1 MRTID
6 KLLDAEATYFKVR
19 FRMVD
24 LIFAAVMLALGLI
37 FRLALYDIA
46 SGDYTLSFA
55 DWMRECHE
63 AGGIA
68 YLGIQPGV
76 SDASTFDYNCMFQ
89 YIIVLLHYIGGGVK
103 DIYLVKTVSVIFD
116 VVCAVTIG
124 RITFEATSGDV
135 RKSVLAFG
143 CIMFLPTSVL
153 NSGAWAQNDAIFGSF
168 LLLSFLHFMKGNSNR
183 GFIYL
188 AISYSFKQQAIFLA
202 PFVIILWLKDKIKL
216 RYVFWVP
223 VIYVLSTIP
232 AVIAGR
238 DFGELMGIYGSQATM
253 FSRLSMNYPSIYT
266 IITGK
271 LDTDI
276 RKQLIPAGVICTIAI
291 FGALAYVIRNKKFR
305 ITKKYMVT
313 LAIFTMLLCC
323 FCLPTMHERY
333 AYVAE
338 LLAVVYGLLDHK
350 KVAVCAFL
358 QVIAMITYTR
368 FLFGSTVTV
377 LWPLTVA
384 MLVIILAVGRDLY
397 LQMNI
402 PEEVHE

>member
-1 MRTID
+1 MRFID
-6 KLLDAEATYFKVR
+6 KLLDAEAEYFKVR

-37 FRLALYDIA
+37 FRLSLYDIA

-63 AGGIA
+63 AGGFA
-68 YLGIQPGV
+68 YLGIQPGI

-89 YIIVLLHYIGGGVK
+89 YIIVLLHYIGGGVN
-103 DIYLVKTVSVIFD
+103 DMYLVKTVSVIFD
-116 VVCAVTIG
+116 VVCAITIG
-124 RITFEATSGDV
+124 RITYEVTFGDV
-135 RKSVLAFG
+135 RKSILAFG

-153 NSGAWAQNDAIFGSF
+153 NSGAWAQNDAIFGAF
-168 LLLSFLHFMKGNSNR
+168 LLLAFLHFVKGNSNR

-188 AISYSFKQQAIFLA
+188 AISYSFKQQAVFLL
-202 PFVIILWLKDKIKL
+202 PFIIILWLKNKIRL

-238 DFGELMGIYGSQATM
+238 NFGELLGIYGNQAQM

-271 LDTDI
+271 IDVDT
-276 RKQLIPAGVICTIAI
+276 RKMVIHAGVICTVAI
-291 FGALAYVIRNKKFR
+291 LGALAYVIRNKKFKV
-305 ITKKYMVT
+305 TGDYMVT
-313 LAIFTMLLCC
+313 LAIFTILLCC

-338 LLAVVYGLLDHK
+338 LLAVVYAMLNYK
-350 KVAVCAFL
+350 RVAVCIFL

-368 FLFGSTVTV
+368 FLFGSTVTI

-384 MLVIILAVGRDLY
+384 MLVIMLAVGRDLY
-397 LQMNI
+397 LQMKV
-402 PEEVHE
+402 PEESND

>member
-168 LLLSFLHFMKGNSNR
+168 LLRRLLMAFACHR
-183 GFIYL
+183 
-188 AISYSFKQQAIFLA
+188 
-202 PFVIILWLKDKIKL
+202 
-216 RYVFWVP
+216 
-223 VIYVLSTIP
+223 
-232 AVIAGR
+232 AVRAAASAG
-238 DFGELMGIYGSQATM
+238 
-253 FSRLSMNYPSIYT
+253 
-266 IITGK
+266 
-271 LDTDI
+271 
-276 RKQLIPAGVICTIAI
+276 
-291 FGALAYVIRNKKFR
+291 
-305 ITKKYMVT
+305 
-313 LAIFTMLLCC
+313 
-323 FCLPTMHERY
+323 
-333 AYVAE
+333 
-338 LLAVVYGLLDHK
+338 
-350 KVAVCAFL
+350 
-358 QVIAMITYTR
+358 
-368 FLFGSTVTV
+368 GST
-377 LWPLTVA
+377 LLFVA
-384 MLVIILAVGRDLY
+384 DQRENNGKNRCRKHEKDPDRQKVILDPVKHIAHSLR
-397 LQMNI
+397 
-402 PEEVHE
+402 